1 MSPRAVRRKASIM
14 AAMMLA
20 VCAAFAVPAFIGQAA
35 SGDETETIVIVPE
48 SDSSAETAEVV
59 EEYAKIYSEV
69 KHQEAMGRDVKV
81 VEPRGPSDKPA
92 DPLIDGM
99 KDMVGKDRF
108 VPDGRGMPGEGDGAE
123 PKDPRDARDAPPEAC
138 AEPSEKRDA
147 APCKVISSS
156 EIESAPDPEFIQK
169 VADLIEE
176 IGMPDSAGEAKA
188 LRDYAAWL
196 LLQDLN
202 DILSTASVGS
212 ADRKDGIGD
221 PGNADDAAAGEP
233 VLTEADSEDPGA
245 ETVPDPSPYPPAC
258 VRQPCE
264 ALFSYYTG
272 VTTCGPI
279 LL

>member
-1 MSPRAVRRKASIM
+1 MSPIAVRRKAFIM

-20 VCAAFAVPAFIGQAA
+20 VCAAFAVPAFTGLAA
-35 SGDETETIVIVPE
+35 SGDETETVVIV
-48 SDSSAETAEVV
+48 SDPDPSAETAEVV

-81 VEPRGPSDKPA
+81 VAPDEPRDKPA

-108 VPDGRGMPGEGDGAE
+108 VPGDREMPEAE
-123 PKDPRDARDAPPEAC
+123 PKDVPDAPREGDAPSEARE
-138 AEPSEKRDA
+138 EPPEKRDE
-147 APCKVISSS
+147 PSCTVISLS
-156 EIESAPDPEFIQK
+156 EAEPAPDPEFIQK

-176 IGMPDSAGEAKA
+176 IGAPDSAGDAKA

-202 DILSTASVGS
+202 DILSTASVGT

-221 PGNADDAAAGEP
+221 VQSPDDAAMGEP
-233 VLTEADSEDPGA
+233 VMVEADPEDPG
-245 ETVPDPSPYPPAC
+245 TGDISDPSPYQAADL
-258 VRQPCE
+258 RQPCE
-264 ALFSYYTG
+264 AFFSYYTG
-272 VTTCGPI
+272 VTTCGQI